1 MSTSAPA
8 GRANRNMGRAFATWT
23 IETTNG
29 SGFRLS
35 MSQPEATLYI
45 HVPIFETTVAV
56 QMTAKIR

>member
-1 MSTSAPA
+1 
-8 GRANRNMGRAFATWT
+8 MGRAFATWT